1 MGEAVA
7 TASECEC
14 VKRGGCVEGAG
25 EGVREVVN
33 TRWSRGERVYSDWDP
48 RRSAGT
54 PPHRV
59 SRMWTNRELSR
70 REIICYIIYNFYLYV
85 YRKNYISA
93 LIFPIPVII

>member
-33 TRWSRGERVYSDWDP
+33 TRWSRGERVYSDRDP
-48 RRSAGT
+48 R
-54 PPHRV
+54 
-59 SRMWTNRELSR
+59 
-70 REIICYIIYNFYLYV
+70 
-85 YRKNYISA
+85 
-93 LIFPIPVII
+93 